1 MSQNSKLIFVINPGG
16 TSTKIALFENEKMLR
31 SENIEHSVEELNRFD
46 RSVDQADY
54 RLEVIKT
61 VLASWGVREQYLAA
75 VVGRGGP
82 FKAMIGGVYDVNDRM
97 VDDVESGK
105 VATDHPSL
113 LGCLLARRLAEPHS
127 LPSYIIDPVSV
138 DEFEDVA
145 RVTGIKGLQRVSLW
159 HALNS
164 RYVAR
169 IACERHGLEYKKTNL
184 VVAHLGSG
192 ISISAHKQ
200 GRAVDVNNAN
210 DMGPFS
216 PTRAGGLP
224 ATGLVKLCFKEGTD
238 MKALMKRLTKNGGV
252 ADLLGTSNLREVED
266 RAVAGEPEA
275 ALVWNAMTY
284 QVCKEIGAMSIACC
298 GPKLIVLT
306 GGLANSK
313 KLVEDIRTMVGHLA
327 PVEVIPGEMEMEA
340 LASGTLRVLNGL
352 DEALSY
358 T

>member
-1 MSQNSKLIFVINPGG
+1 MKKLIFVINPGG
-16 TSTKIALFENEKMLR
+16 TSTKVALFEDEQMLR
-31 SENIEHSVEELNRFD
+31 SQNIEHSVEELNHFD

-54 RLEVIKT
+54 RLSVIKD
-61 VLASWGVREQYLAA
+61 LLDSWNVKVSELAA
-75 VVGRGGP
+75 VAGRGGP
-82 FKAMIGGVYDVNDRM
+82 FKAMIGGVYSVNDKM

-113 LGCLLARRLAEPHS
+113 LGCLLARRLAEPHG
-127 LPSYIIDPVSV
+127 LPSFIIDPVSV

-145 RVTGIKGLQRVSLW
+145 RVTGLKGLERVSLW

-224 ATGLVKLCFKEGTD
+224 ATGLVKLCFKEGAD
-238 MKALMKRLTKNGGV
+238 MKVLMKRLTKNGGV
-252 ADLLGTSNLREVED
+252 ADLLGTSNLRDVED

-284 QVCKEIGAMSIACC
+284 QVCKEIGAMAVAC
-298 GPKLIVLT
+298 GIPKLIVLT

-313 KLVEDIRTMVGHLA
+313 KLVEDIRSMVGHLA
-327 PVEVIPGEMEMEA
+327 PVEVVPGEMEMEA
-340 LASGTLRVLNGL
+340 LASGALRVLNGL